1 MENTIDLFDDIESLP
16 QEVQEV
22 LSKHL
27 IDDETYE
34 NCSILVAELNQV
46 GYTCDYGWD
55 ASPHDLRPLTN
66 EEKEEMS
73 LLTI

>member
-1 MENTIDLFDDIESLP
+1 MEKTIDLFDDIESLP
-16 QEVQEV
+16 QEV

-46 GYTCDYGWD
+46 GYTCDYGLD
-55 ASPHDLRPLTN
+55 ASPYDLRLLTN